1 MINWK
6 KVPINLKNLKSKVHK
21 LDVDQLV
28 PVPVDLIELRD
39 PVKNDVAKKNA
50 YNANIKFIE
59 DKISDITNFATNTT
73 LNAKIIEVKKTR
85 PTITY

>member
-1 MINWK
+1 MINRK
-6 KVPINLKNLKSKVHK
+6 KVPINLKNLKSKVDK

-39 PVKNDVAKKNA
+39 AVKNDVAKKNA

-73 LNAKIIEVKKTR
+73 LNAKIIEVKKTI